1 MSMWQQELSV
11 EQQVA
16 LNMGDEDWDEIEVLA
31 SEEDNDGCSRRPR
44 MEVEKSNY
52 LEAEPMGLK
61 FNPLF
66 DQ

>member
-1 MSMWQQELSV
+1 MSMWQTELSV

-16 LNMGDEDWDEIEVLA
+16 LNMGDEDWDEIYVIP
-31 SEEDNDGCSRRPR
+31 SENTGCYRKATC
-44 MEVEKSNY
+44 EVEKSYY

-61 FNPLF
+61 FNPMF

>member
-1 MSMWQQELSV
+1 MWQEQMSI

-16 LNMGDEDWDEIEVLA
+16 LNMGDEDWEDLA
-31 SEEDNDGCSRRPR
+31 PPAIDNGCTRAATS
-44 MEVEKSNY
+44 EVEKSNY

-61 FNPLF
+61 FNPMF